1 MRSIKLSLLAVVA
14 AALLAVPAVA
24 AAKAPA
30 KGDGYKV
37 NVHIQMSG
45 GMKGPIY
52 VSDPIMISVR
62 RRGHGSER
70 YDLCMT
76 PGPLEHA
83 PCYTNRR
90 VNGPGISTE
99 PSKAG
104 KLRLRFKLSTG
115 KVLMRTLKIRK
126 K

>member
-1 MRSIKLSLLAVVA
+1 VRSIKLSLLAVLA
-14 AALLAVPAVA
+14 ATALLALPSVA
-24 AAKAPA
+24 AAKGP
-30 KGDGYKV
+30 YKV

-52 VSDPIMISVR
+52 AWDPIMISLR
-62 RRGHGSER
+62 GRGHGGER

-99 PSKAG
+99 PSKGRQAPAALQAQHG
-104 KLRLRFKLSTG
+104 QDPR
-115 KVLMRTLKIRK
+115 RTLKIRK

>member
-1 MRSIKLSLLAVVA
+1 MRSIKLSLIAVLA

-24 AAKAPA
+24 SAAGPA
-30 KGDGYKV
+30 KDGYKV

-52 VSDPIMISVR
+52 AWDPIMISVR
-62 RRGHGSER
+62 RRGHSSER

-76 PGPLEHA
+76 PGPLAHD

-90 VNGPGISTE
+90 VNGPGVSTE

-115 KVLMRTLKIRK
+115 TVLVRTLHIHK
-126 K
+126 KK